1 MGLERKLEEVTKARI
16 ETFQKENTTSQ
27 PYNTQFKANIDRT
40 VEALFIAEAAGMEVV
55 HREHDDVSRAA
66 LKGHLIQVESEQTRA
81 AHAKKAAV
89 EERDFFKACAE
100 K

>member
-1 MGLERKLEEVTKARI
+1 
-16 ETFQKENTTSQ
+16 
-27 PYNTQFKANIDRT
+27 
-40 VEALFIAEAAGMEVV
+40 MEGG